1 MELLFYLGLAVLS
14 IFFSLRR
21 NAVANTRIFFIF
33 WIVAYSSLVLVV
45 RNTFDVDINTYAS
58 SMSSSSLS
66 IYYLKE
72 PIVWLGQRYLFSW
85 VQDPLY
91 VFVIFDLL
99 AGILL
104 FRTLKN
110 FNLPQYAFFSIL
122 IFFPFVLGMQNIYR
136 QWVASI
142 IFLYSFSLAW
152 NQSDSVKRYT
162 AFLLSVMSHN
172 VAAIFVPLIFIS
184 KRKVLGKLMWYVSFL
199 VAILGIRLGAE
210 TKSSTDTGSDLT
222 LVYLFLITFFI
233 FLIPLLDRGVVRKLR
248 KLEYK
253 LLGSLFLLS
262 ICSIVFLSSAGAERV
277 SMFCL
282 LVAYPIL
289 VLLFEDRF
297 KQKILTRT
305 LFSLLGFIPMLL
317 LSVSKFILES

>member
-1 MELLFYLGLAVLS
+1 MELNFYLGLALLS
-14 IFFSLRR
+14 IFFSIRR
-21 NAVANTRIFFIF
+21 DVIANTRIFFIF
-33 WIVAYSSLVLVV
+33 WIVAYSSLALVV
-45 RNTFDVDINTYAS
+45 RNTFDVDIITYAS
-58 SMSSSSLS
+58 SMSYSSLS

-72 PIVWLGQRYLFSW
+72 PVVWQGQRYLFSW
-85 VQDPLY
+85 LQDPFY

-104 FRTLKN
+104 FRALRN

-122 IFFPFVLGMQNIYR
+122 IFFPFVLGMQNVYR

-142 IFLYSFSLAW
+142 IFLYSFSLVW

-172 VAAIFVPLIFIS
+172 VAAIFVPLLLIK
-184 KRKVLGKLMWYVSFL
+184 KRNVLGKLMWYGSFI
-199 VAILGIRLGAE
+199 VAILGIRLGAD
-210 TKSSTDTGSDLT
+210 TKSSADTGSDLT
-222 LVYLFLITFFI
+222 LVYLLLITFLF
-233 FLIPLLDRGVVRKLR
+233 FLIPLLDRGIVRKLR

-262 ICSIVFLSSAGAERV
+262 SCSIVFLSSAGAERV

-282 LVAYPIL
+282 LVLYPII

-297 KQKILTRT
+297 KQKFLIRT

-317 LSVSKFILES
+317 FGVSKFILVS